1 MALVIADRV
10 KETTTTTGT
19 GTINLAG
26 AVAAFQTFVA
36 GIGTGNTCYYAIT
49 SGNNWEIGLGTVT
62 DASPDTLS
70 RTTILASSVSSAQ
83 ATATLTFGDTEF
95 DDVNNGT
102 LALIDTAGLSKTYT
116 IRNDYGAT
124 GATEF
129 NAGAARG
136 VAAANLA
143 QIVESSNGHNGT
155 IYAMDSSNVRFSSG
169 GYDFSDGVVNLKQAT
184 DGSVGNT
191 TITTAASFDNC
202 TDVNIGSAF
211 TGGGP
216 AITLSGTSTV
226 FATYPAAKSVHLDA
240 SGNLSHTGTWT
251 FDESTSGTIGITTIQ
266 DSGSSFSDNDTS
278 LMTSAAIA
286 DKITASGGGGATPYT
301 TITGDTT
308 VTTSNEVVFA
318 NATSGAIDVTL
329 YLAASNGGKTLTVKK
344 TDSSANAVSILR
356 AGSETIDGATST
368 TLYHQNEAVT
378 LISDNSNW
386 LII

>member
-62 DASPDTLS
+62 DASPDTLA
-70 RTTILASSVSSAQ
+70 RTTILDSSAQ
-83 ATATLTFGDTEF
+83 TTATLTFGDTEF

-129 NAGAARG
+129 NAGGARG

-169 GYDFSDGVVNLKQAT
+169 GYDFSDGVVNFKQAT
-184 DGSVGNT
+184 GGAVGNT
-191 TITTAASFDNC
+191 TITTAASFDST

-211 TGGGP
+211 TGNS
-216 AITLSGTSTV
+216 ITLSGTSTV
-226 FATYPAAKSVHLDA
+226 FCTYPADKAVFLDA
-240 SGNLSHTGTWT
+240 N
-251 FDESTSGTIGITTIQ
+251 
-266 DSGSSFSDNDTS
+266 
-278 LMTSAAIA
+278 
-286 DKITASGGGGATPYT
+286 GATEITLSKAPVIPYT

-308 VTTSNEVVFA
+308 VTDANVVVFA

-329 YLAASNGGKTLTVKK
+329 YLAASNGGRTLTVKK

-356 AGSETIDGATST
+356 AGSETIDGATSSI
-368 TLYHQNEAVT
+368 LYHQNESVT

-386 LII
+386 MII

>member
-1 MALVIADRV
+1 M
-10 KETTTTTGT
+10 
-19 GTINLAG
+19 AG

-49 SGNNWEIGLGTVT
+49 SGSNWEIGLGTVT

-70 RTTILASSVSSAQ
+70 RTTILASSSSSVQ

-129 NAGAARG
+129 NAGATRG
-136 VAAANLA
+136 VTAANLA
-143 QIVESSNGHNGT
+143 QLVESSNGHNGT

-169 GYDFSDGVVNLKQAT
+169 GYDFSDGVVNFKQAT

-191 TITTAASFDNC
+191 TITTAASFDSA

-211 TGGGP
+211 TGSS
-216 AITLSGTSTV
+216 ITLSGTSTV
-226 FATYPAAKSVHLDA
+226 FATYPADKAVFLDA
-240 SGNLSHTGTWT
+240 N
-251 FDESTSGTIGITTIQ
+251 
-266 DSGSSFSDNDTS
+266 
-278 LMTSAAIA
+278 
-286 DKITASGGGGATPYT
+286 GATEITLSKAPVIPYT

-308 VTTSNEVVFA
+308 VTDANVAVFA

-329 YLAASNGGKTLTVKK
+329 YLAASNGGRTLTVKK

-368 TLYHQNEAVT
+368 ALYHQNEAVT

>member
-1 MALVIADRV
+1 MGLVIADRV

-36 GIGTGNTCYYAIT
+36 GIGNGNTCYYAIT
-49 SGNNWEIGLGTVT
+49 SGNNWEVGLGTVT

-70 RTTILASSVSSAQ
+70 RTTILASSKSSAQ

-95 DDVNNGT
+95 NDVNNGT
-102 LALIDTAGLSKTYT
+102 IALIDTAGLSKTYT
-116 IRNDYGAT
+116 IKNDYGAT

-129 NAGAARG
+129 NAGGSRG

-143 QIVESSNGHNGT
+143 QIVEHSNGHNGT

-169 GYDFSDGVVNLKQAT
+169 GYDFSDGVVNFKQAT

-191 TITTAASFDNC
+191 TITTAASFDST

-211 TGGGP
+211 TGGGS

-226 FATYPAAKSVHLDA
+226 FATYPADKAVYLDA
-240 SGNLSHTGTWT
+240 N
-251 FDESTSGTIGITTIQ
+251 
-266 DSGSSFSDNDTS
+266 
-278 LMTSAAIA
+278 
-286 DKITASGGGGATPYT
+286 GATEITLSKAPVIPYA

-308 VTTSNEVVFA
+308 VTDANMVVFA
-318 NATSGAIDVTL
+318 NATSGAIDVTM
-329 YLAASNGGKTLTVKK
+329 YTADSNGGRTLTVKK

-356 AGSETIDGATST
+356 AGSDTIDGATSSI
-368 TLYHQNEAVT
+368 LYHQNEAVT

-386 LII
+386 FII